1 MISTL
6 CFASDV
12 QDEAAYKGL
21 KTPRDGVLVHG
32 LFVDAGGFDEKAG
45 YLCDPTPGLFT
56 TYISVNFTYVVNGI
70 VREKFQHRSVL

>member
-1 MISTL
+1 MIWSL

-45 YLCDPTPGLFT
+45 YLCDPTPGFYHYL
-56 TYISVNFTYVVNGI
+56 YICEFNVCC
-70 VREKFQHRSVL
+70 